1 MPWILANILSGRDED
16 TMEKLMA
23 SLSRATA
30 EALDVP
36 LDTVRVVI
44 NEVDPSRWGVGGIR
58 IDRQRSGATL
68 DGGDGGSA

>member
-58 IDRQRSGATL
+58 IDRQRAGAAL